1 MSSWFLLHKN
11 TNSQHFPDALVIND
25 RDPNRAR
32 QTHCRLSA
40 YLWKLIISGYLCRP
54 LINVDQTL
62 PERESFLTSVSLYS
76 CPAAILSCRRPLKQQ
91 DQILGSS
98 CFTALRASL
107 LSEPVIQSSH
117 HSMTDGMRGM
127 HSQLLHSLISH
138 STTERNRLTMKVR
151 LIFHSYL
158 LHKLMVPFHVECFP
172 CFHPDSAAES
182 LTHPPSF
189 FRLYK
194 LQLGHVFYFGGP
206 CWTVLERHMMS
217 HTRQVLSSGS

>member
-11 TNSQHFPDALVIND
+11 TNSQHFPDARVIND

-32 QTHCRLSA
+32 QMHCRLAA

-62 PERESFLTSVSLYS
+62 PERKSFLTSVSLYS
-76 CPAAILSCRRPLKQQ
+76 CPAAILSCHRPLKQQ

-107 LSEPVIQSSH
+107 LSKPVIQSSH
-117 HSMTDGMRGM
+117 HSITDGMRGR

-158 LHKLMVPFHVECFP
+158 LHKLMCPFMLSAFP
-172 CFHPDSAAES
+172 VSIQI
-182 LTHPPSF
+182 L
-189 FRLYK
+189 LLK
-194 LQLGHVFYFGGP
+194 V
-206 CWTVLERHMMS
+206 W
-217 HTRQVLSSGS
+217 HTLRRSSDFLSCN